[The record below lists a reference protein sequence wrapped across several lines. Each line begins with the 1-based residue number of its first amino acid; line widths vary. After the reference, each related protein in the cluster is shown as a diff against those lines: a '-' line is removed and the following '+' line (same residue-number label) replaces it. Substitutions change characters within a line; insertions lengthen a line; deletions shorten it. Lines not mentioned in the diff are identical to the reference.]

1 MKKDRMRELLTE
13 LREKNFDLDEVCSLF
28 CDIDDYLYNARCW
41 RDSCGTDGEEAERF
55 YLDAA
60 KRELKYKL
68 SEMGL
73 DYTLDEFIT
82 YD

>member
-13 LREKNFDLDEVCSLF
+13 LRDRDFDLKECCNVFMYVHDWTE
-28 CDIDDYLYNARCW
+28 ARKEMSEN
-41 RDSCGTDGEEAERF
+41 DNPN
-55 YLDAA
+55 
-60 KRELKYKL
+60 L
-68 SEMGL
+68 SEYYQRQFDHYSSELEMLLNAYGL